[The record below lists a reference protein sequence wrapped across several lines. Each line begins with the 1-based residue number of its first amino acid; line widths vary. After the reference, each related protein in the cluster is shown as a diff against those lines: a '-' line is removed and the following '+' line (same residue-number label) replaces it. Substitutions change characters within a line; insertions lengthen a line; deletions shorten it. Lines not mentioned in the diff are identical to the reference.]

1 MTVRVT
7 KFILFIFQKQICDA
21 KWYFSEDTNIA
32 WQFDEIS
39 EIIYLFISLN

>member
-7 KFILFIFQKQICDA
+7 KFIFQKQICDA
-21 KWYFSEDTNIA
+21 KWYFSDDTNIA